1 MSSKTTI
8 ILALLFLLLPA
19 AGASAHSSGLSLV
32 ATSSGSVVDLGY
44 DAPPVA
50 GQYTLFD
57 FVLRDAAKNTPQDY
71 AYVWVRIVHADET
84 LLAAGIHHQIL
95 GPTTFLYEFTAAGEY
110 ALAVS
115 YRNKDDEEIASST
128 FPMSV
133 AGHSG
138 AQSGAYALYLF
149 MAIGGGVVGAVAA
162 LIFKRRKNV

>member
-1 MSSKTTI
+1 
-8 ILALLFLLLPA
+8 
-19 AGASAHSSGLSLV
+19 
-32 ATSSGSVVDLGY
+32 
-44 DAPPVA
+44 VA

-149 MAIGGGVVGAVAA
+149 MAIGEA
-162 LIFKRRKNV
+162 LLAQSQRSFLSVEKMYDARAKAFDCASGCRRDRLWGIQLTYTLG